1 MTGYIVIAAKYIY
14 CTKYAWHFE
23 ENQVAHTH
31 TNTHGSVDVTKHVCR
46 DCPKQ
51 NEKTNFYYDEWT
63 REKEKCE
70 QTMGRD

>member
-14 CTKYAWHFE
+14 CTKYAWHFK

-31 TNTHGSVDVTKHVCR
+31 LHTVQLMLRNMYAEIVQSKTKTKKSTM
-46 DCPKQ
+46 DK
-51 NEKTNFYYDEWT
+51 
-63 REKEKCE
+63 REKEKKCE